1 MILSKFLLIDAVLVI
16 TVVPLL
22 FLLQSKNK
30 KSSLVRSSKIEDS
43 LEKIS
48 INLPDKE
55 KILELEKLAR
65 SQGSGIEFDSLVGN
79 WKFVT
84 VWKKGTDKEDSV
96 FSSLL
101 RVFSANLELK
111 KSLSI
116 DQQLKFSITTSIQF
130 GIVSIEF
137 SGNGYLKGHQPCLP
151 FFLNLIELKSGSSIL
166 LSKSLKEPLEKDKS
180 FFALIASG
188 VDGRWLSARGQGG
201 ALILWLKD

>member
-1 MILSKFLLIDAVLVI
+1 MNLSKFLLIDAVLVI
-16 TVVPLL
+16 TVIPLL

-30 KSSLVRSSKIEDS
+30 KSSIVQSFKKEDF
-43 LEKIS
+43 LEKTS
-48 INLPDKE
+48 INLPNKE
-55 KILELEKLAR
+55 KLLVLENLAS

-79 WKFVT
+79 WRFVT

-101 RVFSANLELK
+101 RLFLSNLELK

-116 DQQLKFSITTSIQF
+116 NQQLIFSITTSIQF

-137 SGNGYLKGHQPCLP
+137 SGYGYLEGDQPYLP
-151 FFLNLIELKSGSSIL
+151 FFLNLIKLKSGSSTL
-166 LSKSLKEPLEKDKS
+166 LSKTLKEPLEKEKS

-188 VDGRWLSARGQGG
+188 ENGRWLSARGQGG